1 MSEIMGSTQRVSSV
15 LRAGGDAVMNELVP
29 KLVRFQKLVRNHGGD
44 VEIDSKASREA
55 WLMLPEEVKM
65 AVLKGFS
72 GYLDNCEDLVGAGIS
87 LRDNYAL
94 VMHSVKKAG
103 LYTIENVKSI
113 LTDDHIVEVYNLDHV
128 QLFRSINF
136 FDLCNYSLLDL
147 LSRQW
152 FELFERL
159 ESVTN
164 ANLDEITDVVKGGK
178 LRRMTVGPHLL
189 KELDSNPRGVFN
201 FNLLYCCPVFSAPG
215 VPGGYLLIDDVK
227 ELDLFAPKDDS
238 FVFLR

>member
-1 MSEIMGSTQRVSSV
+1 MHENLSSV
-15 LRAGGDAVMNELVP
+15 RAFRTPISKADPVLNELVP
-29 KLVRFQKLVRNHGGD
+29 MLVRFQKLLRDHGGD

-72 GYLDNCEDLVGAGIS
+72 FYLDICEDTVRAGIS
-87 LRDNYAL
+87 LRDNYGL
-94 VMHSVKKAG
+94 LSHSLKKAN
-103 LYTIENVKSI
+103 LFTIEDVSSYITN
-113 LTDDHIVEVYNLDHV
+113 DNIVEVYNLDHV

-147 LSRQW
+147 LARQW

-164 ANLDEITDVVKGGK
+164 ANLEEINLTVKGGK

-189 KELDSNPRGVFN
+189 KELDSNLRGVFD
-201 FNLLYCCPVFSAPG
+201 FNLLYCCPVFAAPG
-215 VPGGYLLIDDVK
+215 VTGGYLLIDTVK
-227 ELDLFAPKDDS
+227 EIDLFVPGDES
-238 FVFLR
+238 FTFLR